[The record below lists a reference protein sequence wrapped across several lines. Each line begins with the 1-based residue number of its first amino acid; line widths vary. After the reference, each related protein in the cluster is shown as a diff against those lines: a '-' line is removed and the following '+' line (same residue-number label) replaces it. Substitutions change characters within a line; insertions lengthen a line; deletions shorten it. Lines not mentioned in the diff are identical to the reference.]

1 MQINV
6 SQQLKAPVGLARDY
20 ELSQPV
26 DVIGD
31 GKSSPVQGKVR
42 LVRTNRGILV
52 RGTLHAEVEVS
63 CSRCLGLFGLPLVL
77 SIEEEYFP
85 IRDTVSGVPAAL
97 PDEPGCFT
105 IDEHHILD
113 LTEAVRQYALL
124 GIPMKPL
131 CREDCAGL
139 CPCCGHNL
147 NRGPC
152 GCPPQDTDSRG
163 AVEGKLALIGLSNQ
177 TNKEKETE

>member
-31 GKSSPVQGKVR
+31 GKSSPVQGRVR

-52 RGTLHAEVEVS
+52 RGTLHTGVEVS
-63 CSRCLGLFGLPLVL
+63 CSRCLGLFDLSLVL
-77 SIEEEYFP
+77 DIEEEYFP
-85 IRDTVSGVPAAL
+85 IRDTVSGAPAAL

-113 LTEAVRQYALL
+113 LTEAICQYALL

-139 CPCCGHNL
+139 CPRCGHNL

-152 GCPPQDTDSRG
+152 GCPPEECRPPRG
-163 AVEGKLALIGLSNQ
+163 GRGQIDFNRSVKSN
-177 TNKEKETE
+177 K